1 MNAIQIK
8 NITKRYKDVT
18 ALDDVSFSFEFGK
31 IYGFLGR
38 NGAGKTTL
46 INIIANRIFA
56 DRGEI
61 LIDGIPA
68 KENMGVHEK
77 IFCMS
82 EADLYDRD
90 LKVKEHFKWTNRF
103 YSDFDLEKALAL
115 SRKFEL
121 DVNKRFKAL
130 SKGYQSIF
138 KLIVALSINVPYVIF
153 DEPVLGLDANHREL
167 FYSLLLKELENNER
181 TLILA
186 THLIEEVSNII
197 EEVVLI
203 DRGKILLQKT
213 VEELLE
219 TGYSVSG
226 LAQEVDRYCDGR
238 NVIGYDELGNLKVAY
253 VLGEKAALPQGS
265 NLQIAAMNLQKLFV
279 KITEKGE
286 DENE

>member
-8 NITKRYKDVT
+8 NITKRYKGVT
-18 ALDDVSFSFEFGK
+18 ALDDVSLSFEFGK

-38 NGAGKTTL
+38 NGAGKSTL

-56 DRGEI
+56 DQGEV

-238 NVIGYDELGNLKVAY
+238 NVIGYDERGNLKVAY

-279 KITEKGE
+279 KMTEKGGG
-286 DENE
+286 ENE

>member
-56 DRGEI
+56 DQGEI

-90 LKVKEHFKWTNRF
+90 LKVKDHFKWTNRF
-103 YSDFDLEKALAL
+103 YADFDLEKA
-115 SRKFEL
+115 FEL
-121 DVNKRFKAL
+121 SKKFNLDTNKRFKAL

-138 KLIVALSINVPYVIF
+138 KLIVALSLNVPYVIF

-167 FYSLLLKELENNER
+167 FYSLLLKEFENNER
-181 TLILA
+181 TLIIA

-203 DRGKILLQKT
+203 DKGKILVQET

-219 TGYSVSG
+219 KGYSVSG
-226 LAQEVDRYCDGR
+226 AAQEVDYYCTGR
-238 NVIGYDELGNLKVAY
+238 NVIGYDELGGLKVAY
-253 VLGEKAALPQGS
+253 ILGEKTVLAQGS
-265 NLQIAAMNLQKLFV
+265 NLQITAMNLQKLFV
-279 KITEKGE
+279 KMTEKGGG
-286 DENE
+286 ENE